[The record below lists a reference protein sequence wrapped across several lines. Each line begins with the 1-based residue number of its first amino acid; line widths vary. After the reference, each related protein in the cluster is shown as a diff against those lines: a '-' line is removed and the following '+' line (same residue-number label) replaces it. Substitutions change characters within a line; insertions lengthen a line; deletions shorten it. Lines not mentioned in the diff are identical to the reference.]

1 MLLHSPQISY
11 RKKNSLRIYVVM
23 PSEKKRI
30 CRSSVIDVEKRKYHN
45 EMLELQAELKLPYNL
60 YVEEDR
66 MQSMPLE
73 NKNGVSIFLVVA
85 NTIRKDATAWDT
97 VLRTSK
103 VIVCT
108 MVLSCRNMLQKC
120 TRDYLKVKWPVVKN
134 MWEHV
139 TTWLVVK
146 GFFCIWRFSWGF
158 DARYL
163 RWCFKDLWVVR
174 RFQPK
179 Y

>member
-85 NTIRKDATAWDT
+85 NTIRKDATA
-97 VLRTSK
+97 
-103 VIVCT
+103 
-108 MVLSCRNMLQKC
+108 
-120 TRDYLKVKWPVVKN
+120 
-134 MWEHV
+134 
-139 TTWLVVK
+139 
-146 GFFCIWRFSWGF
+146 
-158 DARYL
+158 
-163 RWCFKDLWVVR
+163 
-174 RFQPK
+174 
-179 Y
+179 